1 MWPFDDRKIRK
12 LSPFVAYMRG
22 RVRPVLSTE
31 EVQRYMT
38 GDLPVLVG
46 FVLGS
51 IAAESEAPLP
61 AEAEVDAEV
70 ARRLLHE
77 SATPAST
84 PPAVPVAVDAEETQ
98 RVRPAQWVGEPL
110 PSVGQ

>member
-1 MWPFDDRKIRK
+1 M
-12 LSPFVAYMRG
+12 SA
-22 RVRPVLSTE
+22 
-31 EVQRYMT
+31 
-38 GDLPVLVG
+38 DLPVLVG

-51 IAAESEAPLP
+51 IDSESEGLPLP
-61 AEAEVDAEV
+61 TQEQVVAEV